1 MKNILFVFISIIIF
15 SCSKQSAQIVS
26 TQSTDNST
34 ASTIQFSGYTW
45 NVKNG
50 AHLGPGPN
58 YWSRNNV
65 WVDANGFLHL
75 KITHD
80 SATGKWYCAEVSTQQ
95 TFGFG
100 KWQFWVE
107 GRIDKMDK
115 NVVLGLFN
123 YSGNDGFDEMD
134 IEWARWGNKN
144 YPNCNFTVWPAQTG
158 FKNFSYVKEVLL
170 AGKNTTQRFT
180 RTDSSVFFQSLQGF
194 TNYSNTTNLLAS
206 TTCTHP
212 PNSISTLPMPA
223 YINLWLFQ
231 GHAPSNDKE
240 IEIIIHKFTYTP

>member
-1 MKNILFVFISIIIF
+1 MKKILLAFLTIIAL
-15 SCSKQSAQIVS
+15 SCSKQSSQIISAQTIDSAV
-26 TQSTDNST
+26 
-34 ASTIQFSGYTW
+34 ASTIEFSGYTW

-50 AHLGPGPN
+50 SHLGPGPN
-58 YWSRNNV
+58 YWSRKNV
-65 WVDANGFLHL
+65 WVDDKGFLHL

-134 IEWARWGNKN
+134 IEWARWGNKS
-144 YPNCNFTVWPAQTG
+144 YPNCNYTVWPAEKG
-158 FKNFSYVKEVLL
+158 FKNYSYTKEVSLT
-170 AGKNTTQRFT
+170 GKNTTQRFT
-180 RTDSSVFFQSLQGF
+180 RTDSSVFFQSMQGF
-194 TNYSNTTNLLAS
+194 TNGNENVVAS
-206 TTCTHP
+206 SHCKALNH
-212 PNSISTLPMPA
+212 SISLLSMPA
-223 YINLWLFQ
+223 YINLWLMN
-231 GHAPSNDKE
+231 GSAPANGKE
-240 IEIIIHKFTYTP
+240 VEIIIHKFSYTP